1 MGQNINEI
9 HTTSQEDIEAVN
21 ILVKEIARA
30 IRENT
35 VNCDRTFKT
44 VIKQVTSKGYVI
56 LDESGGERNVGCCIP
71 NITLYAGQ
79 MVWVKIPMGDVKG
92 MYICNVVESRRG
104 NTSGSN
110 NNPGSNTE
118 KYTGSYVVKPLVSE
132 QTLATKNKVM
142 ANNVTVLKIPYSE
155 VSNNEGGHTVTIG

>member
-9 HTTSQEDIEAVN
+9 NSTNPEDIEAVN
-21 ILVKEIARA
+21 ILVKEIAKA

-44 VIKQVTSKGYVI
+44 VIKQVTTKGYVI
-56 LDESGGERNVGCCIP
+56 LDESGSERTVGCCIP

-104 NTSGSN
+104 NNSGLN
-110 NNPGSNTE
+110 NTGNNAE
-118 KYTGSYVVKPLVSE
+118 KYTGSYTVKPLVSE
-132 QTLATKNKVM
+132 QTLATKDKVM
-142 ANNVTVLKIPYSE
+142 TDDVTVLEIPYSE
-155 VSNNEGGHTVTIG
+155 VSNNEGGCTVTIG